1 MRAVE
6 KARIRLA
13 AFAAAAFAAIAV
25 AACSPDNNSN
35 ASTNPSNVTLTADQ
49 LKHIRIVTVAE
60 STFHKTVDANGV
72 VDFDNDRST
81 AILAPISGPVSRIL
95 VDLGTRVRRGEAL
108 AEVESPDYATAVTT
122 YRKTDAAARN
132 ARRLADLD
140 KDLLAHSSIS
150 AREASQAESD
160 AVGAESDR
168 DAAKQALV
176 ALDLDP
182 AAIRSVIAG
191 RPVAHIVGT
200 IRAPISGT
208 VVERQ
213 ITPGTL
219 LQAGTTPCFTVAE
232 LSRVWVMAQIFG
244 SDLDLV
250 GTGDPVTIST
260 GIGGKPLTGTVD
272 NVGSV
277 VDPDTRSVS
286 VRVVVD
292 NPQGLLKKQMYVRVT
307 IQDSRNTRGLL
318 VPVSSILRDDE
329 NLPFVYVQERDGS
342 FARRHVT
349 PGYRAGDD
357 TAIDSGLAPG
367 ERIVADGALF
377 LQFMQSQ

>member
-1 MRAVE
+1 MRVE
-6 KARIRLA
+6 PVTHARLRIAIVIALT
-13 AFAAAAFAAIAV
+13 AIAV
-25 AACSPDNNSN
+25 VACSPDNNSN
-35 ASTNPSNVTLTADQ
+35 ANTPSNVTLTPDQ
-49 LKHIRIVTVAE
+49 LQHIRVVTVGV
-60 STFHKTVDANGV
+60 SDFHKSVDANGI

-81 AILAPISGPVSRIL
+81 AILAPISGPVSRLL
-95 VDLGTRVRRGEAL
+95 VDLGAHVRKGEAL

-182 AAIRSVIAG
+182 SAIRNVIAG
-191 RPVAHIVGT
+191 RAVSRIVGT
-200 IRAPISGT
+200 IRAPMTGT

-213 ITPGTL
+213 ITPGQL

-232 LSRVWVMAQIFG
+232 LGRIWVMAQIFG
-244 SDLDLV
+244 ADLELV
-250 GTGDPVTIST
+250 HPGDPVTIQT
-260 GIGGKPLTGTVD
+260 GVGSKPVSGTVD

-286 VRVVVD
+286 VRVVAD
-292 NPQGLLKKQMYVRVT
+292 NPEGLLKKAMYVRVT
-307 IQDSRNTRGLL
+307 IQDRQTARGLL

-329 NLPFVYVQERDGS
+329 NLPFVYVEQKDGT

-349 PGYRAGDD
+349 PGYRAGEE
-357 TAIDSGLAPG
+357 TEIATGLRPG
-367 ERIVADGALF
+367 ERVVADGAIF

>member
-1 MRAVE
+1 MRASALV
-6 KARIRLA
+6 AAMLA
-13 AFAAAAFAAIAV
+13 ALAI
-25 AACSPDNNSN
+25 AACSPDNNAN
-35 ASTNPSNVTLTADQ
+35 ANNPSNVTLTADQ
-49 LKHIRIVTVAE
+49 LKHIRIVAVAF
-60 STFHKTVDANGV
+60 SDFHKTVDANGI

-95 VDLGTRVRRGEAL
+95 VDLGTRVRKGEAL

-140 KDLLAHSSIS
+140 KDLFAHSSIS

-182 AAIRSVIAG
+182 AAIRNVVAG
-191 RPVAHIVGT
+191 RAVAHIVGT
-200 IRAPISGT
+200 IRAPMTGT

-213 ITPGTL
+213 ITPGML

-250 GTGDPVTIST
+250 HVGDPVTIET
-260 GIGGKPLTGTVD
+260 GVGTQPVTGTVD

-292 NPQGLLKKQMYVRVT
+292 NPAGLLKKAMYVRAT
-307 IQDSRNTRGLL
+307 IAERQGTRGLL
-318 VPVSSILRDDE
+318 VPVSAILRDDE
-329 NLPFVYVQERDGS
+329 NLPFVYVQQKDGS
-342 FARRHVT
+342 FARRHVGQ
-349 PGYRAGDD
+349 GYRAGQFSQID
-357 TAIDSGLAPG
+357 TGLKPG
-367 ERIVADGALF
+367 ERIVADGAIF

>member
-1 MRAVE
+1 MRIGALV
-6 KARIRLA
+6 A
-13 AFAAAAFAAIAV
+13 AMLAAAAL
-25 AACSPDNNSN
+25 AACSPDDNS
-35 ASTNPSNVTLTADQ
+35 STNVPSNVTLTKDQ
-49 LKHIRIVTVAE
+49 LQHIRVVTVGFSE
-60 STFHKTVDANGV
+60 FHKTVDANGI

-95 VDLGTRVRRGEAL
+95 VDLGRRVRKGEAL

-140 KDLLAHSSIS
+140 KDLFAHSSIS

-168 DAAKQALV
+168 DAARQALV

-182 AAIRSVIAG
+182 VAIRDVVAG
-191 RPVAHIVGT
+191 RQVSHIVGT
-200 IRAPISGT
+200 IRAPMAGT

-219 LQAGTTPCFTVAE
+219 LTAGTTPCFTVAE

-244 SDLDLV
+244 SDLEHV
-250 GTGDPVTIST
+250 HVGDPVTIST
-260 GIGGKPLTGTVD
+260 GIGGSPVAGTVD

-277 VDPDTRSVS
+277 VDPDTRSVA
-286 VRVVVD
+286 VRVVAD

-307 IQDSRNTRGLL
+307 IQDRQSARGFLL
-318 VPVSSILRDDE
+318 PVSAILRDDE
-329 NLPFVYVQERDGS
+329 NLPFVYVEQKDGS

-349 PGYRAGDD
+349 PGYRSGDE
-357 TAIDSGLAPG
+357 TEIESGLKQG
-367 ERIVADGALF
+367 ERIVADGAIF

>member
-1 MRAVE
+1 MRT
-6 KARIRLA
+6 A
-13 AFAAAAFAAIAV
+13 ALIAAALAAIAL

-35 ASTNPSNVTLTADQ
+35 ASIPSNVSLTPDQ
-49 LKHIRIVTVAE
+49 LKHIRIVAVGY
-60 STFHKTVDANGV
+60 SDFHKTVDANGI

-95 VDLGTRVRRGEAL
+95 VDLGASVRKGEAL

-182 AAIRSVIAG
+182 AAIRSVVAG

-200 IRAPISGT
+200 IRAPIAGT
-208 VVERQ
+208 VVERP
-213 ITPGTL
+213 ITPGQL

-232 LSRVWVMAQIFG
+232 LTRVWVMAQIFG
-244 SDLDLV
+244 ADLELV
-250 GTGDPVTIST
+250 HVGDPVTISS
-260 GIGGKPLTGTVD
+260 GIGGRPVTGTVD

-286 VRVVVD
+286 VRVVAD
-292 NPQGLLKKQMYVRVT
+292 NPGGLLKKQMYVRVT
-307 IQDSRNTRGLL
+307 VEDRQTARGLL
-318 VPVSSILRDDE
+318 VPVSAILRDDE
-329 NLPFVYVQERDGS
+329 NLPFVYVEQKDGS

-349 PGYRAGDD
+349 PGYRAGD
-357 TAIDSGLAPG
+357 TTEIETGLKPQ
-367 ERIVADGALF
+367 ERIVADGAIF

>member
-1 MRAVE
+1 MRVERHIRSGTLIVAV
-6 KARIRLA
+6 L
-13 AFAAAAFAAIAV
+13 AAIALV
-25 AACSPDNNSN
+25 GCSPDDNSN
-35 ASTNPSNVTLTADQ
+35 ANTPSNVTLTTGQ
-49 LKHIRIVTVAE
+49 LQHIRIVTVGV
-60 STFHKTVDANGV
+60 SDFHKTVDANGL

-95 VDLGTRVRRGEAL
+95 VDLGTRVARGAAL

-140 KDLLAHSSIS
+140 KDLLAHASIS

-191 RPVAHIVGT
+191 RAVAHIVGT
-200 IRAPISGT
+200 IRAPIAGT

-244 SDLDLV
+244 SDLEHV
-250 GTGDPVTIST
+250 SVGDPVTIST
-260 GIGGKPLTGTVD
+260 GVDGKPLTGTVD

-286 VRVVVD
+286 VRVVAD
-292 NPQGLLKKQMYVRVT
+292 NPQGLLKKAMYVRVT
-307 IQDSRNTRGLL
+307 IQDRQTARGLL

-329 NLPFVYVQERDGS
+329 NLPFVYVREKDGS

-349 PGYRAGDD
+349 PGYRAGDR
-357 TAIDSGLAPG
+357 TEIETGLKPG
-367 ERIVADGALF
+367 ERIVADGAIF

>member
-1 MRAVE
+1 MRTAPLIAMIV
-6 KARIRLA
+6 AALA
-13 AFAAAAFAAIAV
+13 L
-25 AACSPDNNSN
+25 AACSPDDNSS
-35 ASTNPSNVTLTADQ
+35 ASAPSNVTLTRDQ
-49 LKHIRIVTVAE
+49 LQHIRIVTVAY
-60 STFHKTVDANGV
+60 SGFHKTVDANGI

-81 AILAPISGPVSRIL
+81 AILAPISGPVSRVL
-95 VDLGTRVRRGEAL
+95 VDLGTRVAKGAAL

-140 KDLLAHSSIS
+140 RDLLAHASIS
-150 AREASQAESD
+150 AREAGQAESD

-182 AAIRSVIAG
+182 SAIRSVIAG

-200 IRAPISGT
+200 IRAPIAGT

-219 LQAGTTPCFTVAE
+219 LTAGTTPCFTVAE
-232 LSRVWVMAQIFG
+232 LGRVWVMAQVFG
-244 SDLDLV
+244 ADLEHV
-250 GTGDPVTIST
+250 SAGDPVTIST
-260 GIGGKPLTGTVD
+260 GVGGTPLTGTVD

-286 VRVVVD
+286 VRVVAD
-292 NPQGLLKKQMYVRVT
+292 NPQGLLKKAMYVRVT
-307 IQDSRNTRGLL
+307 IEDREVARGLL
-318 VPVSSILRDDE
+318 VPVSAILRDDE
-329 NLPFVYVQERDGS
+329 NLPFVYVVQKDGS

-349 PGYRAGDD
+349 PGYRGGDK
-357 TAIDSGLAPG
+357 TEIETGLNPG
-367 ERIVADGALF
+367 ERIVADGAIF